1 MNSTTTTSL
10 WRWRNRRW
18 ELSTVVF
25 RAPSARAEQ
34 FLLEWPTIVQAR
46 EARFHQPADP
56 FTRVI
61 P

>member
-1 MNSTTTTSL
+1 MNSTTTSL

-34 FLLEWPTIVQAR
+34 FLIEWPTIVQAR
-46 EARFHQPADP
+46 QAQRSQPADP
-56 FTRVI
+56 FSRVI